1 MITTM
6 LQGGLGNQL
15 FQYFMGKAQAKRLGT
30 ELRVD
35 ISLLRNDS
43 MRQYNLG
50 LFPNITDLIC
60 IGSAATITEHKMPY
74 DQYLVDA
81 IEDGDVLRGY
91 WQSEK
96 YFENIPAQQV
106 LDKLMVKNIPQL
118 YFSGAAE
125 RILRAGRASTFLTIR
140 RTDYLQKQEFHG
152 VLPAS
157 YYRRALDEVR
167 RRADIEPVVFVFS
180 DDPDWCK
187 ANLSPEF
194 CEYPFEVLGTYDQ
207 TTAKHLGREDLDLYL
222 MSLCQNGVMAN
233 SSFSWWG
240 AWLGDSAHPDR
251 VVIAPKQWF
260 TTTTVDGSGIV
271 PERWTKI

>member
-1 MITTM
+1 MIITM

-15 FQYFMGKAQAKRLGT
+15 FQYFMGKAQAERFGT
-30 ELRVD
+30 ELMLD
-35 ISLLRNDS
+35 ISLLRNDP

-50 LFPNITDLIC
+50 LFHNITDLIC
-60 IGSAATITEHKMPY
+60 IGSTATVMEQGLPY
-74 DQYLVDA
+74 NQNLVDG

-96 YFENIPAQQV
+96 YFQNIPTPQIFN
-106 LDKLMVKNIPQL
+106 KLMVRNTPQL
-118 YFSGAAE
+118 YFEGAAE
-125 RILRAGRASTFLTIR
+125 RILQAGRASTFLTIR
-140 RTDYLQKQEFHG
+140 RTDYLKKQDFHG

-157 YYRRALDEVR
+157 YYRRALSEIR
-167 RRADIEPVVFVFS
+167 RRTGIEPVVFVFS

-187 ANLSPEF
+187 ENLSPEF
-194 CEYPFEVLGTYDQ
+194 CEYQFEVTGTYDQ

-240 AWLGDSAHPDR
+240 AWLGDSEHTDR

-260 TTTTVDGSGIV
+260 TTTTVDGSTIV
-271 PERWTKI
+271 PERWVKI